1 MGIFRKY
8 IYGSTDTNVFF
19 GGVGFWV
26 KCKMGFWKKSEKED
40 KEKIFCETLTYI
52 HKIVSLSLF
61 HKSSVGLYGLK
72 HHEVEIN
79 GDVTLGHGRTDGHTC
94 IR

>member
-8 IYGSTDTNVFF
+8 IYGSTDTNVFW
-19 GGVGFWV
+19 GWLVSESNV
-26 KCKMGFWKKSEKED
+26 KWDFEKKSEKED